1 MLTLIKGA
9 DVFAPSP
16 LGIQDVLIAGGKIVD
31 IQPEITIDTYQGIAT
46 IDGTHCILAPGFV
59 DSLVHITGGGGEAGL

>member
-16 LGIQDVLIAGGKIVD
+16 LGIQDVLIAGTKIVD
-31 IQPEITIDTYQGIAT
+31 IQPEITIDTYQGIT
-46 IDGTHCILAPGFV
+46 TVDGTNCIWPR
-59 DSLVHITGGGGEAGL
+59 GL